1 MSVRLSPEHRSMI
14 SSMIS
19 CGVSARPD
27 RVIPRVCVVCRFAG
41 YGGWNWMWWDVVWW
55 CSMEELA
62 PLLLPQTAVRS
73 RGECGRPG
81 SLSYRYSIALATA
94 NCYISERTE
103 STARPDRAHNV
114 YRSSHTLHSYWT
126 HCVGGT
132 GPPSRIQRMRESMH
146 GNRLATGV
154 SIALIAS
161 TPNKRKIRLGGARC
175 RHLLKLTFK

>member
-62 PLLLPQTAVRS
+62 PLRYPRPQFA
-73 RGECGRPG
+73 
-81 SLSYRYSIALATA
+81 
-94 NCYISERTE
+94 
-103 STARPDRAHNV
+103 
-114 YRSSHTLHSYWT
+114 
-126 HCVGGT
+126 VGGNAAVQGHSLT
-132 GPPSRIQRMRESMH
+132 GTQ
-146 GNRLATGV
+146 
-154 SIALIAS
+154 
-161 TPNKRKIRLGGARC
+161 
-175 RHLLKLTFK
+175 